1 MPGHRRKTP
10 EEDRARQPFIHGRGH
25 GTCIV
30 LEKLGVLSL
39 SFACSWMMV
48 MVMGFGGDR
57 GSKKFWHRICK
68 DVQKRDLMPV
78 CTPVRSSSIISLS
91 LMFSFVK

>member
-1 MPGHRRKTP
+1 
-10 EEDRARQPFIHGRGH
+10 
-25 GTCIV
+25 
-30 LEKLGVLSL
+30 
-39 SFACSWMMV
+39 MMV